1 MAALKY
7 YPQDD
12 MGRQVDNP
20 PHSAGASDKARHHC
34 GGGDDDDMVICRE
47 IIRSMAGPLIG

>member
-1 MAALKY
+1 
-7 YPQDD
+7 

-34 GGGDDDDMVICRE
+34 GGGDDDDDMVICRE